1 LDSLKLS
8 LKKHFG
14 FNEFKNHQESVIKNL
29 LEGNDSFVIMPTGGG
44 KSLCYQLPALIMDGT
59 AIVISP
65 LIALMKNQVDLI
77 RANSIDHSIAH
88 VLNSTLTNQQ
98 VLNVK
103 EDVVNNKTK
112 LLYIAPETLSKNETI
127 NFLKSIKI
135 SFLAI
140 DEAHCISEW
149 GHDFRPEY
157 RKIRDIIE
165 LIDTKV
171 KIIALTAT
179 ATPKVQ
185 DDIVKNLKINN
196 SKVFK
201 SSFNRPNLFYEVK
214 GKNQS
219 SDLDLIKF
227 IKSKSN
233 QSGII
238 YCLSR
243 KKVENLSELLNINGI
258 KSLPYHAGLE
268 KKIREENQD
277 KFLNDDCNII
287 VATIAFGMGIDKPDV
302 RFVIHYDVP
311 KSIEG
316 YYQETGRAGRDGV
329 ISHCLM
335 YYSDEDA
342 DKLEK
347 LLSQK
352 KSSERNIG
360 IMLLKEVKNFAKS
373 SISRRKYLLSYFG
386 ERYDPK
392 IHNDS
397 SMDDNSKNPKEKFNA
412 IEKLKFLIFNFFKS
426 DKKTSFK
433 ELVNNLPTE
442 KENEITRDF
451 WKTLITHCIVD
462 GILIR
467 DINDIGSLKITD
479 YGKQY
484 LNEQD
489 KFDISLDNDFS
500 IENKPK
506 HTSIKTGVID
516 SNLMDKLILLRKDIA
531 KKNSLPP
538 YAILQEF
545 SLEDMTYKYPTSLEE
560 FKNINGVGEGK
571 VNKFGNYFIKLIK
584 EYIEE
589 NQIQKSD
596 DLVLRTSGEKSS
608 KKLSLIQNIDKK
620 IPLDEISDSRGI
632 EFNQLLSELES
643 IVFSGTKLDIDYY
656 LDEILDEDQ
665 QEELEEY
672 FLESESEDISDALK
686 EFDGD
691 YDEEELRL
699 YRIKFLNDVSNWL
712 HNIWVK

>member
-1 LDSLKLS
+1 MDNLKLS

-65 LIALMKNQVDLI
+65 LIALMKNQVDLL
-77 RANSIDHSIAH
+77 RASSTDHSIAH
-88 VLNSTLTNQQ
+88 VLNSTLTKQQ
-98 VLNVK
+98 VSNVK
-103 EDVVNNKTK
+103 EDVINIKTK
-112 LLYIAPETLSKNETI
+112 LLYIAPETLSKSETI
-127 NFLKSIKI
+127 DFLKTIKI

-157 RKIRDIIE
+157 RKIREIIE
-165 LIDTKV
+165 LIDTEL

-201 SSFNRPNLFYEVK
+201 SSFNRPNLFYEVR
-214 GKNQS
+214 GKNEAT
-219 SDLDLIKF
+219 DLDLIKF

-243 KKVENLSELLNINGI
+243 KKVEDLSELLNINGI
-258 KSLPYHAGLE
+258 NSLPYHAGLE

-277 KFLNDDCNII
+277 KFLNDDCSII

-302 RFVIHYDVP
+302 RFVVHYDVP

-329 ISHCLM
+329 VSHCIM

-342 DKLEK
+342 EKLEK

-352 KSSERNIG
+352 KSSEREVG
-360 IMLLKEVKNFAKS
+360 IMLLKEVKSFAKS

-386 ERYDPK
+386 EKYDPNV
-392 IHNDS
+392 HNDS
-397 SMDDNSKNPKEKFNA
+397 SMDDNSKNPKEKINA
-412 IEKLKFLIFNFFKS
+412 IEKLKFLISNFFKS
-426 DKKTSFK
+426 DKKISFK
-433 ELVNNLPTE
+433 ELVNTLPVQE
-442 KENEITRDF
+442 ENQITRDF

-467 DINDIGSLKITD
+467 DINDIGFLRITD
-479 YGKQY
+479 HGKKF

-489 KFDISLDNDFS
+489 KFEISIDNDF
-500 IENKPK
+500 NVDKKPK
-506 HTSIKTGVID
+506 YTNVKTGVID
-516 SNLMDKLILLRKDIA
+516 TDLMGKLIILRKDIA

-589 NQIQKSD
+589 NQIQKPD

-608 KKLSLIQNIDKK
+608 KKPSLIQNIDKK

-632 EFNQLLSELES
+632 EFTELLSELES

-656 LDEILDEDQ
+656 LEEILDEDQ
-665 QEELEEY
+665 QEELKEY
-672 FLESESEDISDALK
+672 FLESESEDISDALE

-699 YRIKFLNDVSNWL
+699 YRIKFLNDVSN
-712 HNIWVK
+712 

>member
-1 LDSLKLS
+1 MDNLKFS

-65 LIALMKNQVDLI
+65 LIALMKNQVDLL
-77 RANSIDHSIAH
+77 RANSTDHSIAH
-88 VLNSTLTNQQ
+88 VLNSTLTKQQ
-98 VLNVK
+98 VSNVK
-103 EDVVNNKTK
+103 EDVINNKTK
-112 LLYIAPETLSKNETI
+112 LLYIAPETLSKSETI
-127 NFLKSIKI
+127 DFLKTIKI

-157 RKIRDIIE
+157 RKIREIIE
-165 LIDTKV
+165 LIDNEL

-201 SSFNRPNLFYEVK
+201 SSFNRPNLFYEVR
-214 GKNQS
+214 GKNEAT
-219 SDLDLIKF
+219 DLDLIKF

-243 KKVENLSELLNINGI
+243 KKVEDLSELLNINGI
-258 KSLPYHAGLE
+258 NSLPYHAGLE

-277 KFLNDDCNII
+277 KFLNDDCSII

-302 RFVIHYDVP
+302 RFVVHYDIP

-329 ISHCLM
+329 VSHCIM
-335 YYSDEDA
+335 YYSDEDVQ
-342 DKLEK
+342 KLEK

-352 KSSERNIG
+352 KSSEREVG
-360 IMLLKEVKNFAKS
+360 IMLLKEVKSFAKS

-386 ERYDPK
+386 EKYDPN

-397 SMDDNSKNPKEKFNA
+397 SMDDNSKNPKEKINA
-412 IEKLKFLIFNFFKS
+412 IEKLKFLISNFFKS
-426 DKKTSFK
+426 DKKNSFK
-433 ELVNNLPTE
+433 KLVNTLPVQE
-442 KENEITRDF
+442 ENQITRDF
-451 WKTLITHCIVD
+451 WKTLITHCIVE

-479 YGKQY
+479 HGKKF

-489 KFDISLDNDFS
+489 KFDISIDNDFS
-500 IENKPK
+500 VDNKPK
-506 HTSIKTGVID
+506 HTNVKTGVID
-516 SNLMDKLILLRKDIA
+516 TNLMGKLIMLRKDIA

-545 SLEDMTYKYPTSLEE
+545 SLEDMTYKYPTSLQE
-560 FKNINGVGEGK
+560 FKNINGIGEGK

-589 NQIQKSD
+589 NQIQKPD

-608 KKLSLIQNIDKK
+608 KKLFLIQNIDKK

-632 EFNQLLSELES
+632 EFIELLLELES

-656 LDEILDEDQ
+656 LEEILDEDQ
-665 QEELEEY
+665 QEELKEY
-672 FLESESEDISDALK
+672 FIESESEDISDALE

-699 YRIKFLNDVSNWL
+699 YRIKFLNDVSN
-712 HNIWVK
+712 

>member
-1 LDSLKLS
+1 LDNLKLS

-77 RANSIDHSIAH
+77 RASSTDYSTAH
-88 VLNSTLTNQQ
+88 VLNSTLTSQE

-112 LLYIAPETLSKNETI
+112 LLYIAPETLSKTETI
-127 NFLKSIKI
+127 DFLKSIKI

-157 RKIRDIIE
+157 RKIREIIE
-165 LIDTKV
+165 LIDNKL
-171 KIIALTAT
+171 KIVALTAT

-201 SSFNRPNLFYEVK
+201 SSFNRPNLFYEVR
-214 GKNQS
+214 GKNES
-219 SDLDLIKF
+219 TDLDLIKF
-227 IKSKSN
+227 IKSKPN

-243 KKVENLSELLNINGI
+243 KKVEGLSELLNINGI
-258 KSLPYHAGLE
+258 NSLPYHAGLE

-277 KFLNDDCNII
+277 KFLRDDCSII

-302 RFVIHYDVP
+302 RFVVHYDVP

-316 YYQETGRAGRDGV
+316 YYQETGRAGRDGIV
-329 ISHCLM
+329 SHCLM
-335 YYSDEDA
+335 FYSDEDA

-347 LLSQK
+347 LLSKK
-352 KSSERNIG
+352 KSSEKEVG

-386 ERYDPK
+386 EKYDPN

-397 SMDDNSKNPKEKFNA
+397 SMDDNSKNPKEKINA

-426 DKKTSFK
+426 DKKISFK
-433 ELVNNLPTE
+433 ELINALPVE
-442 KENEITRDF
+442 DENEITRDF

-489 KFDISLDNDFS
+489 KFDISIDNDFS
-500 IENKPK
+500 VENRPK
-506 HTSIKTGVID
+506 HTSVKTGVID
-516 SNLMDKLILLRKDIA
+516 NNLMNKLIILRKEIA

-545 SLEDMTYKYPTSLEE
+545 SLEDMTYKYPTSIKE

-584 EYIEE
+584 EYIED
-589 NQIQKSD
+589 NQIQKPD
-596 DLVLRTSGEKSS
+596 ELVLRTSGKKSS

-632 EFNQLLSELES
+632 EFNELLSELES

-656 LDEILDEDQ
+656 LEEILDEDQ
-665 QEELEEY
+665 QEELKEY

-699 YRIKFLNDVSNWL
+699 YRIKFLNDVSN
-712 HNIWVK
+712 

>member
-1 LDSLKLS
+1 MDNLKLS

-65 LIALMKNQVDLI
+65 LIALMKNQVDLL
-77 RANSIDHSIAH
+77 RASSTDHSIAH
-88 VLNSTLTNQQ
+88 VLNSTLTKQQ
-98 VLNVK
+98 VSNVK
-103 EDVVNNKTK
+103 EDVINIKTK
-112 LLYIAPETLSKNETI
+112 LLYIAPETLSKSETI
-127 NFLKSIKI
+127 DFLKTIKI

-157 RKIRDIIE
+157 RKIREIIE
-165 LIDTKV
+165 LIDTEL

-201 SSFNRPNLFYEVK
+201 SSFNRPNLFYEVR
-214 GKNQS
+214 GKNEAT
-219 SDLDLIKF
+219 DLDLIKF

-243 KKVENLSELLNINGI
+243 KKVEDLSELLNINGI
-258 KSLPYHAGLE
+258 NSLPYHAGLE

-277 KFLNDDCNII
+277 KFLNDDCSII

-302 RFVIHYDVP
+302 RFVVHYDVP

-329 ISHCLM
+329 VSHCIM

-342 DKLEK
+342 EKLEK

-352 KSSERNIG
+352 KSSEREVG
-360 IMLLKEVKNFAKS
+360 IMLLKEVKSFAKS

-386 ERYDPK
+386 EKYDPN

-397 SMDDNSKNPKEKFNA
+397 SMDDNSKNPKEKINA
-412 IEKLKFLIFNFFKS
+412 IEKLKFLISNFFKS
-426 DKKTSFK
+426 DKKISFK
-433 ELVNNLPTE
+433 ELVNTLPVQE
-442 KENEITRDF
+442 ENQITRDF

-467 DINDIGSLKITD
+467 DINDIGFLKITD
-479 YGKQY
+479 YGKKF

-489 KFDISLDNDFS
+489 KFDISIDNDFS
-500 IENKPK
+500 VDNKPK
-506 HTSIKTGVID
+506 HTNVKTGVID
-516 SNLMDKLILLRKDIA
+516 TNLMGKLIILRKDIA

-589 NQIQKSD
+589 NQIQKPD

-632 EFNQLLSELES
+632 EFTELLSELES

-656 LDEILDEDQ
+656 LEEILDEDQ
-665 QEELEEY
+665 QEELKEY
-672 FLESESEDISDALK
+672 FLESESEDISDALE

-699 YRIKFLNDVSNWL
+699 YRIKFLNDVSN
-712 HNIWVK
+712 

>member
-1 LDSLKLS
+1 MDNLELS

-65 LIALMKNQVDLI
+65 LIALMKNQVDLL
-77 RANSIDHSIAH
+77 RASSTDYSIAH
-88 VLNSTLTNQQ
+88 VLNSTLTSQQ

-112 LLYIAPETLSKNETI
+112 LLYIAPETLSKTETI
-127 NFLKSIKI
+127 DFLKSIKI

-157 RKIRDIIE
+157 RKIREIIE
-165 LIDTKV
+165 LIDTKL
-171 KIIALTAT
+171 KIVALTAT

-185 DDIVKNLKINN
+185 DDIVKNLKIHN

-201 SSFNRPNLFYEVK
+201 SSFNRPNLFYEVR
-214 GKNQS
+214 GKNES
-219 SDLDLIKF
+219 TDLDLIKF
-227 IKSKSN
+227 IKSKPN

-243 KKVENLSELLNINGI
+243 KKVEGLSELLNINGI
-258 KSLPYHAGLE
+258 NSLPYHAGLE

-277 KFLNDDCNII
+277 KFLRDDCSII

-302 RFVIHYDVP
+302 RFVVHYDVP

-316 YYQETGRAGRDGV
+316 YYQETGRAGRDGIV
-329 ISHCLM
+329 SHCLM
-335 YYSDEDA
+335 FYSDEDA

-347 LLSQK
+347 LLSKK
-352 KSSERNIG
+352 KSSEKEVG

-386 ERYDPK
+386 EKYDPN

-397 SMDDNSKNPKEKFNA
+397 SMDDNSKNPKEKINA

-426 DKKTSFK
+426 DKKISFK
-433 ELVNNLPTE
+433 ELINTLPVE
-442 KENEITRDF
+442 DENEITRDF

-489 KFDISLDNDFS
+489 KFDISIDNDFS
-500 IENKPK
+500 VENRPK
-506 HTSIKTGVID
+506 HASVKTGVID
-516 SNLMDKLILLRKDIA
+516 NNLMNKLIILRKEIA

-545 SLEDMTYKYPTSLEE
+545 SLEDMTYKYPTSIEE

-584 EYIEE
+584 EYIED
-589 NQIQKSD
+589 NQIQKPD
-596 DLVLRTSGEKSS
+596 ELVLRTSGEKSS

-632 EFNQLLSELES
+632 EFNELLSELES

-656 LDEILDEDQ
+656 LEEILDEDQ
-665 QEELEEY
+665 QEELKEY

-699 YRIKFLNDVSNWL
+699 YRIKFLNDVSN
-712 HNIWVK
+712 